1 MPIYSLKA
9 HMLRIKQTIGL
20 DFSTALSTSPSP
32 ILFCHSAEFFMKFRG
47 PQALYNRPQKTMVRP
62 TCATRDNDGKGCL
75 SIPLRPIRTS
85 THGLSPSR

>member
-32 ILFCHSAEFFMKFRG
+32 IPFCHPAEFFMKFRG

-62 TCATRDNDGKGCL
+62 TKNHLQIYCG
-75 SIPLRPIRTS
+75 
-85 THGLSPSR
+85 

>member
-62 TCATRDNDGKGCL
+62 TKNHMQTNFGESA
-75 SIPLRPIRTS
+75 LRHTE
-85 THGLSPSR
+85 